1 MNIQF
6 NKRDPIYLQVIQYFK
21 QEMAIAH
28 LKPGQEIPSRRDLAN
43 QLKINPNT
51 AQKAYKEME
60 NSGLIYTEGNLPSR
74 ITEDSHVLKN
84 IRKELIDEATDHFIA
99 AIKPIHVPLDELV
112 DLVTEKYTQAS
123 KDKEDSHD

>member
-6 NKRDPIYLQVIQYFK
+6 NKRDPIYLQVVQYFK

-74 ITEDSHVLKN
+74 ITEDSNVLKN
-84 IRKELIDEATDHFIA
+84 VRKELLDEATDHFIV
-99 AIKPIHVPLDELV
+99 AIKPIQVPLDELV
-112 DLVTEKYTQAS
+112 DLVKKKYIQAS